1 MIVDTEII
9 RTIQKEAGN
18 DDANFIVGG
27 SAGGT
32 PVVVRIKGG
41 HLMSSTPVTVENSLA
56 EMFKWKFDL
65 NDEDTQTV
73 VERFRHGPRPIIN
86 DIVPDSERI
95 KMESKAALYTFINT
109 TITLPGQ
116 EVSYDT
122 AGSLSIANSYLANP
136 PIPMSE
142 VVQKAREENAAIE
155 LLVREFG
162 VHSYDVLASGRFIL
176 TMEGAQILSSSDES
190 FVDDEVAPKEDA
202 DLVVLYRAERSEGDG
217 PTWVKEI
224 FMGFPWIPQSEIIA
238 SIKRYVDDGIIDFV
252 EKNGRHHGARVSA
265 PVDDSDLEG
274 VPDSDAGPKENSG
287 EFWKITPDPD
297 PDSAPD
303 DDSGPDSDEDEDEHV
318 NDVDDDV
325 DADVVN
331 GGADSDEDEGEG
343 DIDLADFGYEDAV
356 AAVER
361 ERERIIALLNKEKEM
376 RSQREE
382 AASEVEAASAAAVA
396 ALDAVAVA
404 ESKLSEAKA
413 NATAADELRQEKEDA
428 VAVLDEDIA
437 NIVSEKKRVLGR
449 FAR

>member
-1 MIVDTEII
+1 MVVDTEII
-9 RTIQKEAGN
+9 RTIQREAGN
-18 DDANFIVGG
+18 DDASFIVGG

-95 KMESKAALYTFINT
+95 KMESKAALYTFINA

-122 AGSLSIANSYLANP
+122 AGALSTANSYLATP
-136 PIPMSE
+136 PTPMPE
-142 VVQKAREENAAIE
+142 VVQRAREENAAIE

-190 FVDDEVAPKEDA
+190 FVDADVAPKDDA

-252 EKNGRHHGARVSA
+252 EKSGRHHSARVLG

-274 VPDSDAGPKENSG
+274 IPDSSP
-287 EFWKITPDPD
+287 TPG
-297 PDSAPD
+297 PD
-303 DDSGPDSDEDEDEHV
+303 DA
-318 NDVDDDV
+318 VDD
-325 DADVVN
+325 ADTADETVN
-331 GGADSDEDEGEG
+331 EDDTFDTADDDEAD
-343 DIDLADFGYEDAV
+343 DDFGYADAV

-361 ERERIIALLNKEKEM
+361 EREYILALQNKEKEV
-376 RSQREE
+376 RAQREE
-382 AASEVEAASAAAVA
+382 AATAATAATDAYDAAV
-396 ALDAVAVA
+396 DAVADA
-404 ESKLSEAKA
+404 EAKLSEAKA
-413 NATAADELRQEKEDA
+413 NATAADELRQVKEDA
-428 VAVLDEDIA
+428 VAALDGDIA
-437 NIVSEKKRVLGR
+437 SIVSEKKRVLGR